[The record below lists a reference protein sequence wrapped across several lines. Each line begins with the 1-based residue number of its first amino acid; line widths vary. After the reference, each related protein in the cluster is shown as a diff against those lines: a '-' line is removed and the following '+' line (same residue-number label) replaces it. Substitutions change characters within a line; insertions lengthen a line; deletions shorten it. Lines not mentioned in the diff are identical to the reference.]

1 MIEAQILRDKIIVN
15 ECVVSDSQNF
25 ETIRFIFPKTW
36 DNLLK
41 TAVFS
46 NEKESYNILL
56 DSLNEFCISETECYI
71 PSEVLKSPGFNLSV
85 FGVLG
90 ETIATNVNAY
100 ITVLESGYKKADE
113 PVKPTPDEFAQILS
127 ITEEARNIAL
137 SLRNDADNGVFD
149 GEKGE
154 MGPEGPK
161 GDRGEKGEKGEPGDQ
176 GAMGPQGPKGDKG
189 EPFIYSDFTSEQ
201 LLALKG
207 EKGDKGETGAQG
219 EKGERGE
226 QGAQG
231 PEGVQGPKGDK
242 GDQGIQGISGEKGAD
257 GVGITGADIG
267 ENGNLYIA
275 KSNGEVINAG
285 NVVGPQ
291 GSKGEQGEKGEK
303 GDIGNAGKN
312 GLSIYSYKNVFNNF
326 VGVMKVSDIDIPE
339 GRALQKND
347 LLIDTSGDLASVSAI
362 SYETQYP
369 DGIDGDYILVADTFI
384 IQPIMSLKGADAD
397 PNEIVD
403 AVIKELPVYNGEVV

>member
-46 NEKESYNILL
+46 NENESYNILL

-113 PVKPTPDEFAQILS
+113 PEKPTPDEFAQILS

-161 GDRGEKGEKGEPGDQ
+161 GDRGEKGEKGDPGDQ
-176 GAMGPQGPKGDKG
+176 GAMGPQGPKGDRGEKG

-201 LLALKG
+201 LLSLKG

-242 GDQGIQGISGEKGAD
+242 GDKGDQGIQGIPGEKGAD
-257 GVGITGADIG
+257 GKDGVDGISVYGAAIG
-267 ENGNLYIA
+267 ENGNLYLY
-275 KSNGEVINAG
+275 KSNGDNINAG
-285 NVVGPQ
+285 YVIGAKGDKGDKGDQ
-291 GSKGEQGEKGEK
+291 GIQGVPGEKGADGYTPQK
-303 GDIGNAGKN
+303 GVDYFTASDKAEIIN
-312 GLSIYSYKNVFNNF
+312 GVIA
-326 VGVMKVSDIDIPE
+326 
-339 GRALQKND
+339 ALPKY
-347 LLIDTSGDLASVSAI
+347 A
-362 SYETQYP
+362 
-369 DGIDGDYILVADTFI
+369 
-384 IQPIMSLKGADAD
+384 
-397 PNEIVD
+397 
-403 AVIKELPVYNGEVV
+403 GEVV